1 MKYKLILPTL
11 AVCTSSLFVSPVLAE
26 HEGVNQANAAMQ
38 NVGEFRISN
47 LINAKVQDTAGNRIG
62 HIQDFVVDPN
72 SGKIQFAVLKL
83 SGDLAKGSD
92 YTPIPWPM
100 VSSANANMNRSGEPK
115 SLVLNI
121 DRNKLAAAQKYNV
134 NRWPESSHPTWGQDV
149 YTYYG
154 VPWDSAV
161 AGAGATGTG
170 SVTTDSGTVRHS
182 DYQYQDKPNPRDRQS
197 NYQKPIDNGTAPDGK
212 DVFKFSP
219 RPWPNSE
226 YRHE

>member
-1 MKYKLILPTL
+1 V
-11 AVCTSSLFVSPVLAE
+11 AHAD
-26 HEGVNQANAAMQ
+26 AAMK
-38 NVGEFRISN
+38 NVGDFRISN
-47 LINAKVQDTAGNRIG
+47 LLNAKVQDTSGNRIG

-83 SGDLAKGSD
+83 SGDLAKGGD

-100 VSSANANMNRSGEPK
+100 VSSANANLNRSGEPK
-115 SLVLNI
+115 ALVLNV
-121 DRNKLAAAQKYNV
+121 DRDKLASAQKFNV
-134 NRWPESSHPTWGQDV
+134 NRWPESSHPVVWGQDV

-154 VPWDSAV
+154 VPWDSAAV
-161 AGAGATGTG
+161 GAGATGTG
-170 SVTTDSGTVRHS
+170 SVTTESGTVRQYN
-182 DYQYQDKPNPRDRQS
+182 YQYQDKPNPRDQQS
-197 NYQKPIDNGTAPDGK
+197 NYAKPIDNGTAPDGK